1 MQEHTYGGKMTA
13 QSNSTDNN
21 HIHGAKTVGNR
32 EKEIKKILL
41 LILIANWTVAGLKIM
56 LGTLINSG
64 SMTADGFHSL
74 SDGASNIVGLVGM
87 KMASKPVDEDHP
99 YGHRKFETLASLAI
113 AGMLFVLGGKVILDA
128 IPRFSNPVM
137 PEVGFASL
145 AVLVVTL
152 GVNIF
157 VAVWEHRKGRSLGSQ
172 ILTSDSMHTR
182 SDIFVTIGVLITLIG
197 LSLGLP
203 AIVDPIASLIVAG
216 FILKAAYDV
225 FCGTSSVLVDQA
237 VMDVNVL
244 KAIAMEFQ
252 QVRDV
257 HKIRSRGSEM
267 DLFLDMHVMVD
278 PSTSV
283 EESHR
288 LMHELEARYRQRLE
302 GRVKEA
308 IVHIEPWH
316 PERQGISH
324 D

>member
-1 MQEHTYGGKMTA
+1 MAEKTESIIRNGHME
-13 QSNSTDNN
+13 
-21 HIHGAKTVGNR
+21 KTVGGR
-32 EKEIKKILL
+32 EKEIKKILI
-41 LILIANWTVAGLKIM
+41 LILIANWAVAGLKIL
-56 LGTLINSG
+56 LGTLIKSG

-74 SDGASNIVGLVGM
+74 SDGASNIIGLIGM
-87 KMASKPVDEDHP
+87 KMASKPVDADHP
-99 YGHRKFETLASLAI
+99 YGHRKFETLASLVI
-113 AGMLFVLGGKVILDA
+113 AAMLFILGGKVILDA

-137 PEVGFASL
+137 PEVTPASL
-145 AVLVVTL
+145 AVLFVTL
-152 GVNIF
+152 AVNIF
-157 VAVWEHRKGRSLGSQ
+157 VAVWEYKKGKSLGSP
-172 ILTSDSMHTR
+172 ILKSDSMHTR

-237 VMDVNVL
+237 VMEVEVL
-244 KAIAMEFQ
+244 RAIAMEFP

-278 PSTSV
+278 PCTSL

-316 PERQGISH
+316 PERQGFPHGESGGG
-324 D
+324 

>member
-1 MQEHTYGGKMTA
+1 MTA
-13 QSNSTDNN
+13 KSNDPDNY
-21 HIHGAKTVGNR
+21 HIHNAKTIGSR
-32 EKEIKKILL
+32 EKEVKKILI
-41 LILIANWTVAGLKIM
+41 LILIANWAVAGMKIV

-74 SDGASNIVGLVGM
+74 SDGTSNIVGLVGM
-87 KMASKPVDEDHP
+87 KMASKPVDDDHP

-128 IPRFSNPVM
+128 IPRFSKPVM
-137 PEVGFASL
+137 PEVSFASL
-145 AVLVVTL
+145 AVLFVTL
-152 GVNIF
+152 GINIF
-157 VAVWEHRKGRSLGSQ
+157 VAVWEFRKGKALGSQ

-197 LSLGLP
+197 LSFGLP

-244 KAIAMEFQ
+244 KAIAMEFK

-288 LMHELEARYRQRLE
+288 LMHELEARYRERLE